1 MILSTEVTLPLRVK
15 SMEQQFQE
23 GRGPVNIYTLQLD
36 LKQAR
41 SITKDWAESQDDD
54 DLGIPHKVA
63 FPWVIVQ
70 ELKIACEEF
79 LPIGV
84 GDLFSVDLVPRDA
97 VEEVL
102 SPIQELFASFFNA
115 SKKRHPSWIED
126 EDDAAD
132 E

>member
-41 SITKDWAESQDDD
+41 SITKDWTESLADDD
-54 DLGIPHKVA
+54 GETPNKITS
-63 FPWVIVQ
+63 PWVIIQ

-84 GDLFSVDLVPRDA
+84 GDLFSIDLVPRDA

-115 SKKRHPSWIED
+115 SKKRHPSWVEDED
-126 EDDAAD
+126 EDD
-132 E
+132 

>member
-23 GRGPVNIYTLQLD
+23 GRGPVNIYTLELD
-36 LKQAR
+36 VKQAR
-41 SITKDWAESQDDD
+41 AITEAYAKSEADKGYDPPKPKST
-54 DLGIPHKVA
+54 PV
-63 FPWVIVQ
+63 PWIIVQ

-97 VEEVL
+97 MEEVPSVL
-102 SPIQELFASFFNA
+102 DAIYAAFFGTG
-115 SKKRHPSWIED
+115 SVGGRDFEPDD
-126 EDDAAD
+126 EQ
-132 E
+132 